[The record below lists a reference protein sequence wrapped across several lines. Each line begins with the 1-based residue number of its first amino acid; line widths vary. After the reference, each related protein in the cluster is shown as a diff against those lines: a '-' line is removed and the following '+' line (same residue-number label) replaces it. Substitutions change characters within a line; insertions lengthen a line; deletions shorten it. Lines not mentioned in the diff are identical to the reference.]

1 MKRCPQ
7 CNRVETD
14 NALLYCRVDGAT
26 LVGDSSGLAGDVGTA
41 QLGVSPDASEVH
53 TSILP
58 HNTQAN
64 VNRAT
69 GPTTSLPAQQ
79 SIAVTEQLSK
89 KRRPK
94 VLIAIAAVFLV
105 GAVAV
110 GYFIA
115 RPYLSAKSTSA
126 IESIAVLPFVNA
138 SGDKETEFLSD
149 GISETLINNFTRI
162 PTLRVTA
169 RSTAFRYK
177 GKDIEPQQI
186 GSELGVDS
194 VLTGKL
200 LQRGDTLT
208 IQVDLIKTSDGVQI
222 WGDRYEGK
230 TADIVS
236 IQQRI
241 ASDVSAQLKLKL
253 TGAQQQQIAKTYT
266 QNAEAY
272 QHYLR
277 GRYHWNKRTADDMKK
292 ALNEFQQAAN
302 LDPGY
307 AMAHVGLADCYVL
320 LEEYAGVPAGESL
333 PKAQAFAQKA
343 LQIDDSIGE
352 AHATLALANTY
363 MWRWAEAESEI
374 KRAIELNPNYPTAY
388 HWYSVV
394 LTGTGRYDEAMSAIK
409 RARDLDPLSGIIGVN
424 VGIVYLT
431 QRNPAAAAVESK
443 KIIEFDP
450 NWWGGHFYLAMS
462 NLELGRNE
470 EALTGLQKSVELTS
484 RSARSLG
491 FLGYAYGVLGR
502 RTEAQA
508 ILKELEN
515 KYARRESTGQQI
527 AAVCVGLG
535 DVNQAFMWLEKD
547 FQARSG
553 DLIRMRWYPPF
564 QSVRGDPRYKDL
576 LKRMGM
582 PE

>member
-7 CNRVETD
+7 CSRVETD
-14 NALLYCRVDGAT
+14 ETLKFCRVDGAT
-26 LVGDSSGLAGDVGTA
+26 LVSESSSFGESG
-41 QLGVSPDASEVH
+41 SSDASEVH

-58 HNTQAN
+58 HNTQAT

-69 GPTTSLPAQQ
+69 GPTTSFPAQQ
-79 SIAVTEQLSK
+79 STPITEQLSK
-89 KRRPK
+89 KRKPK
-94 VLIAIAAVFLV
+94 VLIAAAAVFLV
-105 GAVAV
+105 CAIAV

-115 RPYLSAKSTSA
+115 RPYLLAKSTSA

-177 GKDIEPQQI
+177 GKDFEPQQI
-186 GSELGVDS
+186 GSELGVGS

-208 IQVDLIKTSDGVQI
+208 IQVDLIKTSDGIQI
-222 WGDRYEGK
+222 WGERYEGK

-266 QNAEAY
+266 QNPDAY

-277 GRYHWNKRTADDMKK
+277 GRYHWNKRTAEDMRK
-292 ALNEFQQAAN
+292 ALDEFQQAAN

-320 LEEYAGVPAGESL
+320 LEEYAGVPSSESL
-333 PKAQAFAQKA
+333 PEAQAFAQKA

-352 AHATLALANTY
+352 AHATLGLINTY
-363 MWRWAEAESEI
+363 MWRWAEAEREL

-394 LTGTGRYDEAMSAIK
+394 LNNTNRYDEAMAAIK
-409 RARDLDPLSGIIGVN
+409 HARKLDPLSGIIGIN
-424 VGIVYLT
+424 VGIIYLAK
-431 QRNPAAAAVESK
+431 RDPNSALVEFK
-443 KIIEFDP
+443 RIVEFDP
-450 NWWGGHFYLAMS
+450 NWWGGHFYLGTTY
-462 NLELGRNE
+462 LQLGRTE
-470 EALTGLQKSVELTS
+470 EALTELRKSAELTN
-484 RSARSLG
+484 RSGRSIS
-491 FLGYAYGVLGR
+491 FLGYAYGIMGKR
-502 RTEAQA
+502 SEAQA
-508 ILKELEN
+508 IIKELED
-515 KYARRESTGQQI
+515 KYTRREAIGQNV
-527 AAVCVGLG
+527 AAVYAGLG
-535 DVNQAFMWLEKD
+535 DKEQAFVWLEKD
-547 FQARSG
+547 LQARSG
-553 DLIRMRWYPPF
+553 DLVRIKWYPAF
-564 QSVRGDPRYKDL
+564 DSLREDPRFKEI
-576 LKRMGM
+576 LKSVNL

>member
-14 NALLYCRVDGAT
+14 EALKFCRVDGAT
-26 LVGDSSGLAGDVGTA
+26 LVSESSGLAGEAGTA

-79 SIAVTEQLSK
+79 SMAVTEQLSK

-94 VLIAIAAVFLV
+94 FLIAIAAVFLV
-105 GAVAV
+105 CAIAA

-186 GSELGVDS
+186 GSELGVGS
-194 VLTGKL
+194 VLTGKV

-266 QNAEAY
+266 QNPEAY

-277 GRYHWNKRTADDMKK
+277 GRYHWNKRTADDIKK

-302 LDPGY
+302 LDPVY

-320 LEEYAGVPAGESL
+320 LEEYAGVPSSESL

-343 LQIDDSIGE
+343 LQIDESIGE
-352 AHATLALANTY
+352 AHATLGLINTY
-363 MWRWAEAESEI
+363 LWRWAEAEREL

-388 HWYSVV
+388 HWYSIV
-394 LTGTGRYDEAMSAIK
+394 LNNTERYDEAMAAIK
-409 RARDLDPLSGIIGVN
+409 RARELDPLSGIIGIN
-424 VGIVYLT
+424 VGIIYLAK
-431 QRNPAAAAVESK
+431 RDPNSALVEFK
-443 KIIEFDP
+443 RIVEFDP
-450 NWWGGHFYLAMS
+450 TWWGGHFYMGTTYLQ
-462 NLELGRNE
+462 LGRNE
-470 EALTGLQKSVELTS
+470 EALTELQKSVEMTN
-484 RSARSLG
+484 RSGRTIA
-491 FLGYAYGVLGR
+491 FLGYAFGIMGKR
-502 RTEAQA
+502 NEAQA
-508 ILKELEN
+508 IIKEVED
-515 KYARRESTGQQI
+515 KYARREAIGQNV
-527 AAVCVGLG
+527 AAVYAGLG
-535 DVNQAFMWLEKD
+535 DKEQAFAWLEKD

-553 DLIRMRWYPPF
+553 DLVRIKWYPAF
-564 QSVRGDPRYKDL
+564 DSIRNDPRFKDL
-576 LKRMGM
+576 LKRIGI